1 MIAVGSGEPVGAT
14 TEPTS
19 VLSSETGMD
28 TTFIARPMIALIR
41 NVTPHATQNRPR
53 VSRQDRTS
61 ASRNRAC
68 SSTRID
74 GTRRSLVDSQT
85 TSGTLARAIRITTST
100 RRPMSSG
107 VPPSPPAT
115 KAPMIRA
122 TTTRNPKIAMTES
135 EANAAR
141 RQNAGAIR
149 RQSIRSDA
157 FTPMAA

>member
-41 NVTPHATQNRPR
+41 NVTPHATQKRPR

-61 ASRNRAC
+61 ASRKRAC

-74 GTRRSLVDSQT
+74 GTSRSLVDSQT
-85 TSGTLARAIRITTST
+85 TSGMLASAIRITMST
-100 RRPMSSG
+100 RSPMSSG
-107 VPPSPPAT
+107 VPPRPPAT
-115 KAPMIRA
+115 KAPMMSA
-122 TTTRNPKIAMTES
+122 TITRKPKMAMTES
-135 EANAAR
+135 DANAAN

-149 RQSIRSDA
+149 RHSIRSVA
-157 FTPMAA
+157 FTPIAA